1 MASSTPSDYRD
12 GACTQP
18 ARVDA
23 GPNFPQKIWPGE
35 RPASGRQTFRNQ
47 GVRLSGTHS
56 CQLELELEESLA
68 SRLELPNAFA
78 VRFQCDDAAFEQLG
92 AALSRVFS
100 GKGPP

>member
-1 MASSTPSDYRD
+1 MPTPRRVWISKRFMASSTPSDYRD

-47 GVRLSGTHS
+47 GVRLSGTHNKDHLLS
-56 CQLELELEESLA
+56 MAA
-68 SRLELPNAFA
+68 SNRVIPA
-78 VRFQCDDAAFEQLG
+78 VCRA
-92 AALSRVFS
+92 S
-100 GKGPP
+100 GSS